1 MRFRMQLEPHP
12 SQFLSLLE
20 LRRRVNAA
28 RQQGAGDRSICGLS
42 AALPQQLRPVTQQG
56 NLGSNGTCVRQ
67 DAYGEGM
74 EISVSSMRAR
84 AYLGAYFA
92 LWTAMLVL
100 LRTFEG
106 FEIGEA
112 LAALVILGVIFP
124 ALALLTTRR
133 VTALPYVVH
142 RPRIEAAFLLA
153 YLAVVAWLLVLGF
166 SRIAH
171 ISTEPW
177 RSVAVLGVKL
187 MVFVVVPAAILMAV
201 GNYKI
206 AELIPISLDWR
217 ALRPALWMSAAVLL
231 MQSFLGRGLHDIRE
245 AQLPVWILAVAAPLS
260 FAWLIVEVG
269 VVEEFFFRVLLQE
282 RLAAMLRSPWG
293 GLVVAALLFGLVH
306 APGFYLR
313 TAATQEAL
321 GAHPS
326 LLMAVGYSI
335 VLTSLSGLFLGI
347 LWMRTKNFA
356 VLVIV
361 HAAGDLL
368 PNLVPWIKAFH

>member
-1 MRFRMQLEPHP
+1 
-12 SQFLSLLE
+12 
-20 LRRRVNAA
+20 
-28 RQQGAGDRSICGLS
+28 
-42 AALPQQLRPVTQQG
+42 
-56 NLGSNGTCVRQ
+56 
-67 DAYGEGM
+67 
-74 EISVSSMRAR
+74 MRAR
-84 AYLGAYFA
+84 TYLGAYFV
-92 LWTAMLVL
+92 LWTAVLVL
-100 LRTFEG
+100 LRTCEG

-112 LAALVILGVIFP
+112 LVALAILGVIFP
-124 ALALLTTRR
+124 MLSILTTHR
-133 VTALPYVVH
+133 VPALPYAVH
-142 RPRIEAAFLLA
+142 RPRIETASLLM

-177 RSVAVLGVKL
+177 RSVAVLCVKL
-187 MVFVVVPAAILMAV
+187 LVFVVVPAAILMAV

-206 AELIPISLDWR
+206 AELVSFSLGWR
-217 ALRPALWMSAAVLL
+217 ALRPAFWMSLAVLL
-231 MQSFLGRGLHDIRE
+231 MQSFLGHGLHDIRE
-245 AQLPVWILAVAAPLS
+245 AHLPVWLLAAAAPLS

-293 GLVVAALLFGLVH
+293 GLVVAAVLFGLVH

-335 VLTSLSGLFLGI
+335 VLTSLTGLFIGI